1 MLITAKNNKSKK
13 DHVWTNRPRV
23 LLSRSSLDIEID
35 KLEMENITKLLNI
48 NIHLYLLNHD
58 R

>member
-1 MLITAKNNKSKK
+1 MDGQTDQECYRK
-13 DHVWTNRPRV
+13 
-23 LLSRSSLDIEID
+23 SSLDIEID

-48 NIHLYLLNHD
+48 NMHLYLLNHD